1 MFVVK
6 KIFLGLL
13 IYLVFMLALFP
24 ARVAVQ
30 LVPLPP
36 QVKIAGVSGTIWD
49 GIAGIVSLD
58 KRMLEQVHWQLKF
71 LPLLTGKVTVDLAV
85 GSRATVVS
93 GKGLLSWSLS
103 GVQAQDLR
111 FEAPANFVIG
121 DARLPFHT
129 KVDGE
134 VSVIVPQLQ
143 QGKPWCNALD
153 GKVFLN
159 KLNVTNQFG
168 DYPLGNIHLALAC
181 RNGEL
186 VLSTD
191 EKSNGL
197 GVQGEFTIGEN
208 NKLLVDAK
216 VRETPEQPKDLKQ
229 ALGFLGKPDSEGYYP
244 IRYSG
249 VVPGL

>member
-6 KIFLGLL
+6 KILLGLL

-24 ARVAVQ
+24 ARVALQ
-30 LVPLPP
+30 LAPLPP
-36 QVKIAGVSGTIWD
+36 QVNIAGVSGTIWD
-49 GIAGIVSLD
+49 GSADTVSVD
-58 KRMLEQVHWQLKF
+58 KRLLEQVHWQLKF
-71 LPLLTGKVTVDLAV
+71 LPLLTGKVTVDLTV
-85 GSRATVVS
+85 GSRATAVS

-111 FEAPANFVIG
+111 FEAPGSFLIG
-121 DARLPFHT
+121 DARLPFRT

-134 VSVIVPQLQ
+134 LSVIVPQLT
-143 QGKPWCNALD
+143 QGKPWCEALD

-159 KLNVTNQFG
+159 HLSVNNQFG
-168 DYPLGNIHLALAC
+168 DYPLGNIQLALAC
-181 RNGEL
+181 RNGEV

-191 EKSNGL
+191 EKGNGL
-197 GVQGEFTIGEN
+197 GVKGEVTIGEN

-216 VRETPEQPKDLKQ
+216 VRETAEQPDDLKK
-229 ALGFLGKPDSEGYYP
+229 ALSFLGKSDNEGYYP

-249 VVPGL
+249 VIPGL